1 MITEIRTSGDVRRML
16 AETMIDIRT
25 KKISVDQGAVIA
37 QCAKALTD
45 SMQVEV
51 NIAKSRVQLLA
62 SGVEISKTQHMG
74 NMLIA
79 ADAEPSVPEK

>member
-37 QCAKALTD
+37 KCAKALTD

-51 NIAKSRVQLLA
+51 NIAKSRVELLA

-74 NMLIA
+74 NMLIV